1 MKNPNIATVLKYY
14 RKLNHLSVNEVS
26 DILKE
31 QNNYA
36 APKTIYGWESGQTQP
51 DADTLMFLCDLYH
64 IEDVLETFGY
74 KQQPSTDV
82 TIVLS
87 EKEKILIESYRKH
100 PNMHPAVDRL
110 LELEQKMKQT
120 SKKEE
125 E

>member
-51 DADTLMFLCDLYH
+51 DADTLMFLCELYH
-64 IEDVLETFGY
+64 IENVLETFGY
-74 KQQPSTDV
+74 KQRSSTD
-82 TIVLS
+82 TNLVLS
-87 EKEKILIESYRKH
+87 EKEKILIESYRTH

-110 LELEQKMKQT
+110 LELEQKMKIV
-120 SKKEE
+120 SNKKN
-125 E
+125 